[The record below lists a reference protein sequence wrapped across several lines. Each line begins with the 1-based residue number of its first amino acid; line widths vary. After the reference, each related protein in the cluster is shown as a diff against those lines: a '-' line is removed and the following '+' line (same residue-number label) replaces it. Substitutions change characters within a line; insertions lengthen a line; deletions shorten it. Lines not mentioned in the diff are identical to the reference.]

1 LSSNPSGF
9 LFISAWLLTP
19 TSTPP
24 ELPKV
29 HRASLRAS
37 LQRIWPYFSASKGGW
52 ALAIAATVLGSATE
66 PMVPAL
72 LKPLLDRGFK
82 AGGELEIWLVPFFL
96 MLLFGARGL
105 TAFLAQYGLARV
117 TNLGLQK
124 LREAMFE
131 KLLHARL
138 ELFTEQSSSAIANTV
153 VYEVQNGSTMLV
165 NAVMRLARDVLS
177 VLALVAYLLYLNWKL
192 TLVVGLMFPAVII
205 VVRVL
210 SRRLYRLTKQSQTA
224 TDDLAYVVEENVLAH
239 RDVRLHGAQ
248 AVQSG
253 RFHLLSV
260 SLRSLSM
267 KSTVTHAGMSA
278 LTQLLAAIALSAVVS
293 IALIQSADG
302 GTTVGSFVAF
312 ITAMLLLIAP
322 IKSLSDAATPITRGL
337 AALERGVRLMD
348 EIEDESSG
356 SFVAARASGD
366 ICFESVTL
374 RYKADAAAALEDIS
388 LHIRPGETVAIVG
401 TSGAGKSSLVN
412 LLPRFQDQT
421 AGRILLDG
429 VPLQD
434 WNLAAL
440 RSQFAFVSQH
450 VVMLNETIA
459 FNVALG
465 QPIDRQRVMTCLQ
478 AANLEKLI
486 AELPQGIDTLL
497 GHNAMQLS
505 GGQRQR
511 LAIARAL
518 YKNAPI
524 LILDE
529 ATSAL
534 DTESEQAV
542 QQAIER
548 LAASRTSLIIAH
560 RLSTIQHA
568 DRILVL
574 DGGRLIESGSHTEL
588 LAQNGAYSHL
598 YKLGFKNGDM
608 PPRASL
614 APTQSSTMS

>member
-1 LSSNPSGF
+1 M
-9 LFISAWLLTP
+9 
-19 TSTPP
+19 
-24 ELPKV
+24 
-29 HRASLRAS
+29 
-37 LQRIWPYFSASKGGW
+37 
-52 ALAIAATVLGSATE
+52 AIAATVLGSATE

-82 AGGELEIWLVPFFL
+82 ADGELDIWLVPFFL

-105 TAFLAQYGLARV
+105 TAFVAQYGLARV

-124 LREAMFE
+124 LRAAMFD
-131 KLLHARL
+131 KLLSAKL
-138 ELFTEQSSSAIANTV
+138 ALFTDESSSAIANTV
-153 VYEVQNGSTMLV
+153 VYEVQNGSHLLV

-192 TLVVGLMFPAVII
+192 TLVVGLMFPAVIV

-210 SRRLYRLTKQSQTA
+210 SKRLYRLTKESQRA
-224 TDDLAYVVEENVLAH
+224 TDELAYVVEENVLAH
-239 RDVRLHGAQ
+239 RDVRLQGAQ
-248 AVQSG
+248 TVQAG

-260 SLRSLSM
+260 SLRNLSM

-278 LTQLLAAIALSAVVS
+278 LTQLMAAAALSAVIS
-293 IALIQSADG
+293 IALIQSAQG
-302 GTTVGSFVAF
+302 ATTVGSFVAF

-337 AALERGVRLMD
+337 AALERGVHLLD
-348 EIEDESSG
+348 LIEDESSG
-356 SFVAARASGD
+356 SFKLARASGD
-366 ICFESVTL
+366 IRFEGVTL
-374 RYKADAAAALEDIS
+374 RYKDDAAAALEDIS
-388 LHIRPGETVAIVG
+388 LRVQPGETVAIVG
-401 TSGAGKSSLVN
+401 TSGSGKSSLVN
-412 LLPRFQDQT
+412 LLPRFRDPNGGQ
-421 AGRILLDG
+421 ILLDG

-434 WNLAAL
+434 WNLGAL
-440 RSQFAFVSQH
+440 RSQIAFVSQH
-450 VVMLNETIA
+450 VVMLNDSIA
-459 FNVALG
+459 SNVALG
-465 QPIDRQRVMTCLQ
+465 QELDRQKVITCLQ
-478 AANLEKLI
+478 AANLEKFI

-518 YKNAPI
+518 YKDAPI

-548 LAASRTSLIIAH
+548 LTLSRTSLIIAH

-568 DRILVL
+568 DRIIML
-574 DGGRLIESGSHTEL
+574 DGGRLIESGTHAQL
-588 LAQNGAYSHL
+588 LAQGGAYSHL
-598 YKLGFKNGDM
+598 YKLGFNNDDAKG
-608 PPRASL
+608 
-614 APTQSSTMS
+614 QSNTMS